1 MQTYPPRSSTSL
13 RALDCVG
20 QARFIRAV
28 QSQTGAHWSAPSA
41 QGGEGPQIYMPQP
54 PAHGFFLPVGAGAP
68 PPTRSNPCE
77 AAARATPSRP
87 TVASS
92 RLKSY
97 AAAIPILI
105 ICLRCHP
112 APSGRVSIEPTE
124 PSAKKAAGSA
134 CCSQLSNTPSPN
146 KRPHRALARRRL
158 KSDTSR

>member
-1 MQTYPPRSSTSL
+1 MQTFT
-13 RALDCVG
+13 ALLHEPTRTIDCVG

-28 QSQTGAHWSAPSA
+28 QSQTGHTPECPRLRKGG
-41 QGGEGPQIYMPQP
+41 GGEAQIYMPQP

-68 PPTRSNPCE
+68 PPKRV

-97 AAAIPILI
+97 AAAMPILI